1 MTQLETVL
9 KDVQIQ
15 LQQQRSAQDETFS
28 DEMAAMNNEIA
39 VLKDSTVCVNR
50 VPKSHVILMFIPR
63 YMLNNVCQTLG
74 WR

>member
-1 MTQLETVL
+1 MNEEQEREKVTQLETVL

-39 VLKDSTVCVNR
+39 LLKDSKVCPNR
-50 VPKSHVILMFIPR
+50 VPI
-63 YMLNNVCQTLG
+63 
-74 WR
+74 